1 MQAAQ
6 LPMQTIKVGIVE
18 GNFIFRQ
25 GIISVFSQ
33 QPDVEVVLQATHGWE
48 FIECIQ
54 NGSASFDNTLEG
66 LHLPQVILMDVQM
79 PSLDGIET
87 THYVKAHYPE
97 VRVIGFSAHE
107 DPSTVLAMI
116 AAGASGYLSKNADP
130 KELLQAVR
138 AVHQRGIYFNE
149 HLLGLLYTNALT
161 EKTVLL
167 LPPVGGPEAVYQ
179 NQLAL
184 LSQRKREILRGV
196 AENQTSPQIADA
208 LCISPATVN
217 NHKEAIRKKLNIT
230 GRNQLTGFAH
240 RIRHLLVNENRQD

>member
-1 MQAAQ
+1 MQK
-6 LPMQTIKVGIVE
+6 IKVGIVE
-18 GNFIFRQ
+18 SNFIFRQ

-33 QPDVEVVLQATHGWE
+33 QPDIEVVLQATHGRE

-54 NGSASFDNTLEG
+54 NGSVSFDNTLEG
-66 LHLPQVILMDVQM
+66 LHLSQVILMDVQV
-79 PSLDGIET
+79 PGLDGIET
-87 THYVKAHYPE
+87 TRYVKAHYPE

-138 AVHQRGIYFNE
+138 AVHREGIYFNE
-149 HLLGLLYTNALT
+149 HLLRLLHSNVLT
-161 EKTVLL
+161 EKTDLVL
-167 LPPVGGPEAVYQ
+167 PRIGGLEAVYQ
-179 NQLAL
+179 DQLAL
-184 LSQRKREILRGV
+184 LSQREQEVLRGV
-196 AENQTSPQIADA
+196 AENKTSPQIADA

-230 GRNQLTGFAH
+230 GRNQLMGFAH
-240 RIRHLLVNENRQD
+240 RVRHLLVNENREE